1 VRKCLIAGALL
12 AVALI
17 DPPQITEA
25 GAFATEFTQ
34 LLNHAQLLMQYI
46 RQAEQLKTA
55 IDQLED
61 AVKNSRFTTKL
72 TFGAIAQDIDSLDRI
87 VMGGQALAYSLGNL
101 DALFAETFPGY
112 KSPTQ
117 YFREYS
123 KWAAT
128 TLDTTRGVLRT
139 AGLQSRQ
146 MASEQ
151 AVLEALKAQAT
162 SPEGR
167 MQALQVLQQIS
178 EQQVQQ
184 LMKLRQLMIADLS
197 SKQAYQAAAVQKQA
211 ASEAAT
217 EKFFNWTPA
226 VSDKTTFEAGWK

>member
-1 VRKCLIAGALL
+1 MRKCLIAGAIL
-12 AVALI
+12 AVSLI

-25 GAFATEFTQ
+25 GAFATEYTQ

-55 IDQLED
+55 IDQLQD
-61 AVKNSRFTTKL
+61 AVRNSRFTTRL
-72 TFGAIAQDIDSLDRI
+72 TFGGIAQDIESLDRI

-112 KSPTQ
+112 KPPTQ
-117 YFREYS
+117 YFREYN
-123 KWAAT
+123 KWAT
-128 TLDTTRGVLRT
+128 TALDTTRGVLRT

-146 MASEQ
+146 MATEQ
-151 AVLEALKAQAT
+151 AVLTALRAQAT

-197 SKQAYQAAAVQKQA
+197 SKQAYQAATVQKQA

-226 VSDKTTFEAGWK
+226 VSDRITFQAGWK